1 MGMQCSSGG
10 DMKMAQ
16 LIMWR
21 QRTEIGLSPNTIQK
35 RFESGDD
42 VEGMADLPIRE
53 MLDHLRREFPGAKE
67 SAGLLHWQSGEE
79 ALKATW
85 SWQYLRFDVQELQD
99 EHREKIFDLGRQ
111 FHCPIFDSA
120 LNLRMG
126 EDA

>member
-1 MGMQCSSGG
+1 MQCSTGG

-21 QRTEIGLSPNTIQK
+21 QRSEIGLSPNTIQK

-79 ALKATW
+79 ALKATEAANCHFP
-85 SWQYLRFDVQELQD
+85 SHYRSTVISPLKFTTRPSMVSTVAI
-99 EHREKIFDLGRQ
+99 HTRTP
-111 FHCPIFDSA
+111 C
-120 LNLRMG
+120 
-126 EDA
+126 